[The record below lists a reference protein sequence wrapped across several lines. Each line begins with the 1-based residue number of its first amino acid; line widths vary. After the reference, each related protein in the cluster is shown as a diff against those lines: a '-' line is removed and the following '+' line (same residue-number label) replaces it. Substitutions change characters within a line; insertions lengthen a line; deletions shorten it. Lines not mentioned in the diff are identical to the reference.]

1 MNNSKIVVH
10 GFEDWSPT
18 PEQWQEMLDTVQI
31 GANGECDVTIN
42 GLTKTMREWQNDCG
56 TKFAY

>member
-1 MNNSKIVVH
+1 MNNSKVVVH
-10 GFEDWSPT
+10 GFDDWSPT

-42 GLTKTMREWQNDCG
+42 GVTKTMREWQNEL
-56 TKFAY
+56 AL